1 MLSIRRV
8 FRADKNSLL
17 GILGEFM
24 NHFHMTLLLVN
35 DMAVEEVLD
44 CHSQTGLHLKI
55 AQQQSP
61 RIVKFIRFQE
71 IIQCD

>member
-1 MLSIRRV
+1 
-8 FRADKNSLL
+8 
-17 GILGEFM
+17 M
-24 NHFHMTLLLVN
+24 NHFHVTLLLVN

-55 AQQQSP
+55 AQQQQQSP

-71 IIQCD
+71 VIQCD